1 MQLRVGC
8 ELIYR
13 CAQPTPMILTLSVH
27 YTRAP
32 DMVRPD
38 HLVTQPSLPIRQYRD
53 GFGNWCSRVVA
64 PPGLTTTCPSCHGSG
79 RKVETTGFHDVTK
92 TKPSHHRQ
100 TNRVEV
106 AEKPQWPV
114 TFEGEQLAAEVRDSK
129 ICTAEVKT
137 RLIREVMEHEASH
150 GVCTQTFIKKVRK
163 QIRPRVTP

>member
-1 MQLRVGC
+1 MDDR
-8 ELIYR
+8 
-13 CAQPTPMILTLSVH
+13 
-27 YTRAP
+27 TRGP
-32 DMVRPD
+32 GSERRSDESCGVCGGDRR
-38 HLVTQPSLPIRQYRD
+38 I
-53 GFGNWCSRVVA
+53 GNSF
-64 PPGLTTTCPSCHGSG
+64 GLTTTCPSCHGSG

-114 TFEGEQLAAEVRDSK
+114 TLEGGQLATEIRDST

-137 RLIREVMEHEASH
+137 KLIREVMEHEASH
-150 GVCTQTFIKKVRK
+150 GACTQTFVKKVRK